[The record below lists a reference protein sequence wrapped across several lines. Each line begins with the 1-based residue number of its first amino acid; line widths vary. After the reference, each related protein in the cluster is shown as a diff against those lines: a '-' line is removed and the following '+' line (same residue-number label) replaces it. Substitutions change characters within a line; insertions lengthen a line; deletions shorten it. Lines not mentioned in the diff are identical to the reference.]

1 MGKTAMSNALNTI
14 YDALL
19 MRHIREAHRYGLNG
33 FGEEQDASAI
43 EISNPLCGD
52 TLTLKRWRSNECDQG
67 MHLSFECE
75 CCGIAMG
82 SASLM
87 TLMMEGAPVNHAE
100 DIAHAALAALRGEPA
115 SQELMAMQYLPENL
129 REDAKGGW
137 QLLLEIAQDMPSRR
151 TCASLAW
158 QALLAEFQGQSQII
172 AFEVK

>member
-1 MGKTAMSNALNTI
+1 MSNALNTI

-52 TLTLKRWRSNECDQG
+52 TLTLKRWRAHESDQG

-87 TLMMEGAPVNHAE
+87 TLMMDCVPVNQAR
-100 DIAHAALAALRGEPA
+100 ALAETALAVLRGEPVP
-115 SQELMAMQYLPENL
+115 QEILYPSYLSEPL
-129 REDAKGGW
+129 REDALGGW
-137 QLLLEIAQDMPSRR
+137 QLLSEISQNLPSRR

-158 QALLAEFQGQSQII
+158 QALLADLEGQSNII
-172 AFEVK
+172 AIEVK

>member
-1 MGKTAMSNALNTI
+1 MSQALNSI

-19 MRHIREAHRYGLNG
+19 MRHIREAHRYGLAG
-33 FGEEQDASAI
+33 FGEEENAHSV

-52 TLTLKRWRSNECDQG
+52 TLTLKNWGQTASQPG
-67 MHLSFECE
+67 LHLSFECE

-87 TLMMEGAPVNHAE
+87 TLMLE
-100 DIAHAALAALRGEPA
+100 DASPSQAQEIAHAALAVLRGEPPSA
-115 SQELMAMQYLPENL
+115 EIMAMPYLPEPL
-129 REDAKGGW
+129 RQDGVGGW
-137 QLLLEIAQDMPSRR
+137 QLLQEIAQHLPTRK

-158 QALLAEFQGQSQII
+158 QALLAEFDGQNQIV